1 MHQRSQRKLHCDL
14 SERGSPTTVISSLTL
29 SRTNILAL
37 TPLLLRASIRRL
49 AATAAP
55 PAFSLVFTMST
66 RIANIFYDCKG
77 KEKNVQTKEKQE
89 KTHADCANY
98 AVPYLF
104 DPLNM
109 STENYPPTYFL
120 KRVGEFCFSID
131 R

>member
-1 MHQRSQRKLHCDL
+1 
-14 SERGSPTTVISSLTL
+14 
-29 SRTNILAL
+29 
-37 TPLLLRASIRRL
+37 
-49 AATAAP
+49 
-55 PAFSLVFTMST
+55 MST

-109 STENYPPTYFL
+109 STENYPPNLLSQTGWGILFQYRQMNNL
-120 KRVGEFCFSID
+120 NYILVYTTS
-131 R
+131 